1 MHLTKGLY
9 PFWDDLMTDTRFTDA
24 VLSVNKA
31 NKEGS
36 VLVLD
41 RPWETAAGTYVTI
54 LKDDGLYRMYY
65 QVWPGYPDENTGID
79 VCYAESRDGIHW
91 ERPNLGL
98 YEFEG
103 NFDNNFIIRDICD
116 NIFVMKDSNPACP
129 PEHRYKAVLEGGLRT
144 DTPEGCHRLMCM
156 TSPDGIHFKNYGI
169 ISEGYGYD
177 SQNTL
182 QWNRHTGKYY
192 CYFRETRP
200 RDYEPNPNFNEVK
213 IRGIRVMESEDCL
226 NWSEPTSLDYMGGED
241 YPLYT
246 NCVSAYPYDDR
257 YYIGFPTR
265 YVERKEWNS
274 NYDRLCGREERQ
286 RKCAI
291 NKRYGLAVT
300 DCVFMS
306 SRDNK
311 RWYRFDEATVTPGP
325 EVPTNWIYGN
335 CYPAGGGVLESP
347 SRFEGEPNE
356 LSIYI
361 RTRLWND
368 SNVAEIV
375 RYTYRIDGFASY
387 KADYRGK
394 TLRTKQ
400 FTFDGNKLSINFR
413 TSARGSVYITVL
425 DELGIPIKG
434 YTTYEIFGDSINRI
448 VDFEKSLSDLHGR
461 RVSLEFK
468 MSDAEIFSF
477 RLS

>member
-9 PFWDDLMTDTRFTDA
+9 PFWDDLMTDIRFTTA
-24 VLSVNKA
+24 TLSVNRAEKM
-31 NKEGS
+31 GS
-36 VLVLD
+36 VMVLD

-54 LKDDGLYRMYY
+54 LRDGDIYRMYY

-79 VCYAESRDGIHW
+79 VCYAESRDGINW

-103 NFDNNFIIRDICD
+103 SYDNNLIIRDICD
-116 NIFVMKDSNPACP
+116 NIYVMKDENPACP
-129 PEHRYKAVLEGGLRT
+129 PEHRYKAVLEGGLRAE
-144 DTPEGCHRLMCM
+144 TPSGCHRLMCM

-169 ISEGYGYD
+169 ISEGYAYD

-182 QWNRHTGKYY
+182 HWNRHTGKYY
-192 CYFRETRP
+192 CYFRETRD
-200 RDYEPNPNFNEVK
+200 RDYEPNPNWKEIRV
-213 IRGIRVMESEDCL
+213 RGIRVMESEDCL
-226 NWSEPTSLDYMGGED
+226 NWSEPISLDYMGGED

-257 YYIGFPTR
+257 YYVGFPTR
-265 YVERKEWNS
+265 YVERKEWNA
-274 NYDRLCGREERQ
+274 NYDRLCGREERLA
-286 RKCAI
+286 KCAI

-306 SRDNK
+306 SRDN
-311 RWYRFDEATVTPGP
+311 RHWFRFDEATVAPGH

-335 CYPAGGGVLESP
+335 CYPAGGGLLESP
-347 SRFEGEPNE
+347 SKFEGEPNQ

-361 RTRLWND
+361 RTRLPND
-368 SNVAEIV
+368 SSRAEIV
-375 RYTYRIDGFASY
+375 RYAYRMDGFASY
-387 KADYRGK
+387 KADYKGK

-400 FTFDGNKLSINFR
+400 FTFEGDTLSMNFR
-413 TSARGSVYITVL
+413 TSARGSIYITL
-425 DELGIPIKG
+425 RDELGIPIKG
-434 YTTYEIFGDSINRI
+434 YTTCEIFGDSVNRA
-448 VDFEKSLSDLHGR
+448 VDFEKPLSELAGKKI
-461 RVSLEFK
+461 SIEFK
-468 MSDAEIFSF
+468 MSDAEIYSF